1 MARGVGPSKP
11 LKPTSKHSTAG
22 GKDIWG
28 HLPDELRQEIENMSN
43 EEALE
48 TKAELIDR
56 YYLSVGKGKP
66 LREETP

>member
-1 MARGVGPSKP
+1 MARGAPPTKP

-28 HLPDELRQEIENMSN
+28 HLPPELRAEIDNMLG

-48 TKAELIDR
+48 AKKELIER
-56 YYLSVGKGKP
+56 YFLSVQKGKP
-66 LREETP
+66 VREDTP